1 MVMAWK
7 EKFHRLVVREEE
19 ILKGELPF
27 VEPGSLK
34 EEYIFNEL
42 EYLKRQMNTIVK
54 YIKL

>member
-1 MVMAWK
+1 MIMTWE

-19 ILKGELPF
+19 IMKGELPF